1 MLISNQMRFG
11 ADVFGEAVSTG
22 GSSIPV
28 DPADDTLPGGD
39 VSYTVMKEARL
50 EAKQPLDCSTV
61 TNVDNFVFAGSQPSG
76 TDRRIVFKIDD
87 QLFKFHSGV
96 LTAYTGKGNF
106 SDVIKYGNTITELA
120 ALSDITGFVGKQIY
134 PIIAMT
140 APEDSSPPKLKL
152 WLRTRTVEQTTV
164 KRIYSAAY
172 TLPGDDVHIVDINAV
187 TSTEGSGTVSVKCR
201 LFADNAWGNWLSLD
215 EAANQPANKIQFFY
229 KLNVTTIDDDSAT
242 VESVTVNHTTG
253 NAAVNGNVA
262 ELYSVVAD
270 CQTSLANAY
279 LVVRH
284 KKLIDSTIDAAVCFL
299 PTPTHRD
306 FVSLGNASGSRES
319 FSLADTQIDHAS
331 LKVFLDGEQS
341 VDFDFDCSAGTITL
355 TAPVG
360 SAVAASYDCN
370 CGVETWQP
378 LSRQSAQQ
386 PYGDDTFSSRF
397 NLQAPVD
404 DDRSRVAV
412 KITLTK
418 TTGHISRAALGKA
431 TGSTQ
436 YFVLPHRMTK
446 LVVTKPADWSYNDAN
461 QLLTVVA
468 PEGTNLAYAGN
479 WQGEQPE
486 LYSFAAGFSC

>member
-22 GSSIPV
+22 GASIPT
-28 DPADDTLPGGD
+28 DTGDDTLPGGD
-39 VSYTVMKEARL
+39 VTYTVMREARL

-87 QLFKFHSGV
+87 QLFKFRSGV
-96 LTAYTGKGNF
+96 LTAYTGKGTF

-120 ALSDITGFVGKQIY
+120 ALSDITAFVGKQIY

-140 APEDSSPPKLKL
+140 APEDSDPPKLKL

-164 KRIYSAAY
+164 KRIYSATY
-172 TLPGDDVHIVDINAV
+172 NLPGSDVHIVDINAV
-187 TSTEGSGTVSVKCR
+187 TATEGEGSVSVMCR
-201 LFADNAWGNWLSLD
+201 LFTDQWSNWLTLP
-215 EAANQPANKIQFFY
+215 EAANQPANKISFFY
-229 KLNVTTIDDDSAT
+229 KLNVSTIGEDSAA
-242 VESVTVNHTTG
+242 VESVTVRHTTG

-262 ELYSVVAD
+262 ELYSVLAD
-270 CQTSLANAY
+270 CQTALANAF

-319 FSLADTQIDHAS
+319 FSLADNQIDHAS
-331 LKVFLDGEQS
+331 LKVFLDGEQTD
-341 VDFDFDCSAGTITL
+341 DFDFDCAAGTITL

-370 CGVETWQP
+370 CGVEQWQA
-378 LSRQSAQQ
+378 LTRQTAQQ
-386 PYGDDTFSSRF
+386 PYGDDSFSSRF

-404 DDRSRVAV
+404 DNRSRVAV

-418 TTGHISRAALGKA
+418 TTGHINRAALGKA
-431 TGSTQ
+431 TGSQQ
-436 YFVLPHRMTK
+436 YFVLPHRMTT

-461 QLLTVVA
+461 QLLSVVA
-468 PEGTNLAYAGN
+468 EEGLNLFYAGS

-486 LYSFAAGFSC
+486 LYSFAAGFSV